1 MLRIG
6 NRGRAERRGGAN
18 APRAEERRAVDGE
31 RHSATRR
38 GCGCPARLRVMEA
51 GSRGQ
56 APEGPP
62 PFPTP
67 EAKPVVP
74 VFQSIMGPRPD
85 EADAVVID
93 VLDGLMATSATTKSR
108 DDGYRS
114 QRGS

>member
-18 APRAEERRAVDGE
+18 APRAQERRAVDGE
-31 RHSATRR
+31 RHRATRR
-38 GCGCPARLRVMEA
+38 GCRCPARLRMMEA
-51 GSRGQ
+51 GSRCK

-74 VFQSIMGPRPD
+74 VFQSSPSWGRGQTKPMPSS
-85 EADAVVID
+85 
-93 VLDGLMATSATTKSR
+93 LTFLMA
-108 DDGYRS
+108 
-114 QRGS
+114 